1 MWKEREGGEGKE
13 GRKVEE
19 KAVGNGEECS
29 QHPLI
34 SSLPWP
40 QALHELVKQ
49 WTFINLPPPPPHRHV
64 WETVSGRETTKAFK
78 LPLFPGKGWGRFGS
92 ERQTDEKKKKGQLT
106 CHMKMLTHDET
117 ARWALWGD
125 LREKCFC
132 FVCLEYYTAFVTVW
146 PSWVLAVQVERDLRI
161 GYILHAV
168 LILWVPRVHWPLM
181 SLGEAC

>member
-40 QALHELVKQ
+40 LALHELVKQ

-78 LPLFPGKGWGRFGS
+78 LPLFPGKWWGRFGS
-92 ERQTDEKKKKGQLT
+92 ERQTDEKKKRTTNLSYENADSRWDSSVSHLRRPPEEMLLFCLPRVLHSFCHCLAVLSLSCPSGKGP
-106 CHMKMLTHDET
+106 
-117 ARWALWGD
+117 
-125 LREKCFC
+125 EKC
-132 FVCLEYYTAFVTVW
+132 
-146 PSWVLAVQVERDLRI
+146 
-161 GYILHAV
+161 YILHAV

-181 SLGEAC
+181 SLEEAC